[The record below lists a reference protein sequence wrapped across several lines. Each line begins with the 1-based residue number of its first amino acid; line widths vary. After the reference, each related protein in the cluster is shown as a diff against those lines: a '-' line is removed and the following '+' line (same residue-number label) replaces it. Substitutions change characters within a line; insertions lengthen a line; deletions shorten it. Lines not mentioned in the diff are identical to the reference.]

1 MRSSGIAFHHP
12 VAFWF
17 GCLLVLAGV
26 LAHMPMF
33 MMGQHTHWQMV
44 GMPMS
49 LEMWVGMAV
58 IPLGLLLSMYG
69 LMPRLEQMRQT
80 AQGARD
86 HRYFHLA
93 DGVPLNREHWTLV
106 VVLIVALAVDVMKPA
121 TLGFVMP
128 GMRAEYSITAPTA
141 SLLALV
147 ALTGTTVGSIVWGR
161 MGDLFGRR
169 AAILLSA
176 LMFIGTAICGAM
188 PSFGWNL
195 AMCFLMGASA
205 GGLLPIA
212 FTLMA
217 ETIPAAHRGWLLVA
231 LGGIGTSAGY
241 LLASGAAAV
250 LEPMFSW
257 RILWLLGLPTGALI
271 IFLNRYIPESPR
283 FLSNA
288 GLENEA
294 RDVLRKFSGPDAAA
308 IEPDVSADASQ
319 PLIDEQHPVVGMR
332 QLLQG
337 RHASISWGLV
347 MCGIA
352 WGLANFGFLLWLPT
366 NLVELGVDASSTSA
380 LLARSAVFALPGIGL
395 VIWLYHRWSSIK
407 SLVLFIALSTLSLL
421 AFFVMG
427 VVQLQS
433 ATATVVATVAL
444 LVSVSGVIAMLIP
457 YAAEIY
463 PVHLR
468 ATGSGVIAAAS
479 KFGGILG
486 AGLAILGFFEHF
498 VLSAVLIAVPMAV
511 SGVMLMRSGIETRG
525 HRLED
530 IQRALSKA
538 PPAA

>member
-1 MRSSGIAFHHP
+1 MKSSGISFHHP
-12 VAFWF
+12 FAFWF

-26 LAHMPMF
+26 LAHVPMF

-49 LEMWVGMAV
+49 AEMWVGMAV
-58 IPLGLLLSMYG
+58 IPVGLALSMYG
-69 LMPRLEQMRQT
+69 LMPRMEQMRNT

-86 HRYFHLA
+86 HRYFHIA

-106 VVLIVALAVDVMKPA
+106 IVLIVALAVDVMKPA

-128 GMRAEYSITAPTA
+128 GMSAEYEITKSKA
-141 SLLALV
+141 SLLALF
-147 ALTGTTVGSIVWGR
+147 ALTGTTVGSVLWGR

-176 LMFIGTAICGAM
+176 LMFMGTAICGAM
-188 PSFGWNL
+188 PSFNWNL

-241 LLASGAAAV
+241 LLASGAAAI

-257 RILWLLGLPTGALI
+257 RVLWLLGLPTGALI
-271 IFLNRYIPESPR
+271 VFLNRWIPESPR

-294 RDVLRKFSGPDAAA
+294 RAVLRKFSGSSPAAIEADDSPDAAG
-308 IEPDVSADASQ
+308 SA
-319 PLIDEQHPVVGMR
+319 IDEQHPVVGMR
-332 QLLQG
+332 QLLRG
-337 RHASISWGLV
+337 RHASITWGLLV
-347 MCGIA
+347 CGVA

-366 NLVELGVDASSTSA
+366 NLVELGVDAKGASA
-380 LLARSAVFALPGIGL
+380 LLARSAILALPGIA
-395 VIWLYHRWSSIK
+395 VVVWLYHRWSSIRA
-407 SLVLFIALSTLSLL
+407 LVLFIALTTLSLL
-421 AFFVMG
+421 AFCAMSWM
-427 VVQLQS
+427 QLQS
-433 ATATVVATVAL
+433 AAATVVATAAL
-444 LVSVSGVIAMLIP
+444 LISVSGVIAMLIP

-468 ATGSGVIAAAS
+468 ATGSGVVAASS

-486 AGLAILGFFEHF
+486 AGLGVMGFFDNF
-498 VLSAVLIAVPMAV
+498 VLSALLIALPMAV
-511 SGVMLMRSGIETRG
+511 SGVMLLRSGIETRG
-525 HRLED
+525 HGLED
-530 IQRALSKA
+530 IQRALTREQRQ
-538 PPAA
+538 